1 MKHFPTLNLNG
12 TSYDDLVEQHE
23 DVIAALNNAL
33 AKIETA
39 EPHGRDF
46 LQSGHRNRA
55 EIFEIALR
63 EHSARYTTIR
73 GIRDEYAK
81 GLQHIVEEH
90 LERERMRGR

>member
-12 TSYDDLVEQHE
+12 THYDDLVEQHE
-23 DVIAALNNAL
+23 AVIAALNNAL
-33 AKIETA
+33 GKIEAA

-46 LQSGHRNRA
+46 LQSGHRNRM
-55 EIFEIALR
+55 EIFQTAQR
-63 EHSARYTTIR
+63 EHSERYTAIR

-90 LERERMRGR
+90 LEHERMRGR